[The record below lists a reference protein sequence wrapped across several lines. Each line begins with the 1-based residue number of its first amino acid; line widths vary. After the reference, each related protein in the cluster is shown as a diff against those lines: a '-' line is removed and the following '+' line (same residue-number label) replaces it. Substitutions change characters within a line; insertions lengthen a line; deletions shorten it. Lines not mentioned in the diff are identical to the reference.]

1 VIAGWLVSVGSASI
15 PVALHT
21 ICSRSSALWDFPV
34 YGRWTF
40 NRLPEAEMLSQLKTR
55 SYGVLFVVVGALA
68 ATGGNFKVR

>member
-1 VIAGWLVSVGSASI
+1 LLQKQC
-15 PVALHT
+15 ALG
-21 ICSRSSALWDFPV
+21 ISV

-68 ATGGNFKVR
+68 ATGGNFKIR